1 MCGNEPALGNFVFL
15 LRACARKRPK
25 AGHRQAEPPTGCPNR
40 YAAGMTLALT
50 LLQTEVTRE
59 LPIPAWA
66 FGVLGFGLLLI
77 LLLITW
83 SIGKGRP
90 HS

>member
-1 MCGNEPALGNFVFL
+1 
-15 LRACARKRPK
+15 
-25 AGHRQAEPPTGCPNR
+25 
-40 YAAGMTLALT
+40 MTLGLT
-50 LLQTEVTRE
+50 LLQTVVTGE

-66 FGVLGFGLLLI
+66 FGLLAFSMLTI

-83 SIGKGRP
+83 SIGRGRP

>member
-1 MCGNEPALGNFVFL
+1 MGVGTPEPS
-15 LRACARKRPK
+15 
-25 AGHRQAEPPTGCPNR
+25 HPPDAMSR

-59 LPIPAWA
+59 LPIPAPA
-66 FGVLGFGLLLI
+66 FGALAFGLLTV

-83 SIGKGRP
+83 SIGRGRP

>member
-1 MCGNEPALGNFVFL
+1 MEAGPHEPSHPPGALS
-15 LRACARKRPK
+15 
-25 AGHRQAEPPTGCPNR
+25 R

-59 LPIPAWA
+59 LPIPAPA
-66 FGVLGFGLLLI
+66 FGALAFGLLTV

>member
-1 MCGNEPALGNFVFL
+1 VGLACRKSSVATLDSPRRERARTFL
-15 LRACARKRPK
+15 DPSDARS
-25 AGHRQAEPPTGCPNR
+25 R
-40 YAAGMTLALT
+40 YAAGMTLGLT

-66 FGVLGFGLLLI
+66 FGLLAFSMLTI

-83 SIGKGRP
+83 SIGRGRP

>member
-1 MCGNEPALGNFVFL
+1 M
-15 LRACARKRPK
+15 ARPT
-25 AGHRQAEPPTGCPNR
+25 AGQFSDQIMAVNGGERWHPRLSHAATAVTR

-50 LLQTEVTRE
+50 LLQTEVHRE

-66 FGVLGFGLLLI
+66 FGVLAFGLLLI

>member
-1 MCGNEPALGNFVFL
+1 MRGNEPVLGHFVVR
-15 LRACARKRPK
+15 LRPCARKRPK
-25 AGHRQAEPPTGCPNR
+25 AGHRQAQPPTDCPNR

-66 FGVLGFGLLLI
+66 FGVLAFGLLLI

>member
-1 MCGNEPALGNFVFL
+1 MGQFAVPF
-15 LRACARKRPK
+15 RACARKRPK
-25 AGHRQAEPPTGCPNR
+25 QVTGKLSHPPAAPNR
-40 YAAGMTLALT
+40 YAAGMTVALT

-66 FGVLGFGLLLI
+66 FGVLAFGLLLI

>member
-1 MCGNEPALGNFVFL
+1 MS
-15 LRACARKRPK
+15 
-25 AGHRQAEPPTGCPNR
+25 R

-83 SIGKGRP
+83 SVGKGRP

>member
-1 MCGNEPALGNFVFL
+1 MLARGNGPEQVTGKLS
-15 LRACARKRPK
+15 
-25 AGHRQAEPPTGCPNR
+25 HPPGCPNR

-83 SIGKGRP
+83 SVGKGRP

>member
-1 MCGNEPALGNFVFL
+1 MGVGTPEPSHPPDALS
-15 LRACARKRPK
+15 
-25 AGHRQAEPPTGCPNR
+25 R

-50 LLQTEVTRE
+50 LLQTEATRE

-66 FGVLGFGLLLI
+66 FGVLAFGLLLI

-83 SIGKGRP
+83 SIGKGHP

>member
-1 MCGNEPALGNFVFL
+1 
-15 LRACARKRPK
+15 
-25 AGHRQAEPPTGCPNR
+25 
-40 YAAGMTLALT
+40 MTLGLT

-59 LPIPAWA
+59 LPIPAPA
-66 FGVLGFGLLLI
+66 FGVLAFGILLI

>member
-1 MCGNEPALGNFVFL
+1 VPDPLPDNLMTRSGQAKGSASSRVTQQPFL
-15 LRACARKRPK
+15 TATLR
-25 AGHRQAEPPTGCPNR
+25 
-40 YAAGMTLALT
+40 GMTLGLI
-50 LLQTEVTRE
+50 LLQTEAHRE

-66 FGVLGFGLLLI
+66 FGVLGFGILLA

>member
-1 MCGNEPALGNFVFL
+1 VTGSWYPKGSANSSSHPATALS
-15 LRACARKRPK
+15 
-25 AGHRQAEPPTGCPNR
+25 R

-50 LLQTEVTRE
+50 LLQTEVHRE

-66 FGVLGFGLLLI
+66 FGVLGFGMLLI

>member
-1 MCGNEPALGNFVFL
+1 
-15 LRACARKRPK
+15 
-25 AGHRQAEPPTGCPNR
+25 
-40 YAAGMTLALT
+40 MTLGLT
-50 LLQTEVTRE
+50 LRQTEAHRE

-66 FGVLGFGLLLI
+66 FGVLAFAILLVM
-77 LLLITW
+77 LLITW

>member
-1 MCGNEPALGNFVFL
+1 
-15 LRACARKRPK
+15 
-25 AGHRQAEPPTGCPNR
+25 
-40 YAAGMTLALT
+40 MTLGLT
-50 LLQTEVTRE
+50 LLQTEAHRE

-66 FGVLGFGLLLI
+66 FGVLGFSILVL

-83 SIGKGRP
+83 SVGRGRP

>member
-1 MCGNEPALGNFVFL
+1 MGWPAANLVF
-15 LRACARKRPK
+15 AS
-25 AGHRQAEPPTGCPNR
+25 RQTTEGEWAHSPPRHPSAALSR
-40 YAAGMTLALT
+40 YAADMTLGLT

-66 FGVLGFGLLLI
+66 FGVLAFGILLI